1 MDLPEGSD
9 FRLGGLL
16 VEPDLNRLTRGG
28 ESVRLEPKMMDL
40 LVLLARRAGEVVS
53 KDDIV
58 AGVWEESF
66 VTDSVITRAVAGLR
80 HALGDDARSPSF
92 IETISKRGY
101 RLIAEIEAPGG
112 KVAPAPR
119 PGLRANF
126 PYVVGQW
133 VCGETFYGRGA
144 QLLEVLDGNRD
155 AVWLLGTR
163 RLGKTSLLKH
173 LEHLT
178 AGDPERGDFPL
189 FWDLQGAAEP
199 AELHLDFREALLDA
213 EERLEAVGI
222 RVGEVEDEDLFASL
236 GRLRRR
242 LRSQGLRLLLLCDEV
257 EELLHL
263 DREDPS
269 LLGKLRRAT
278 QSQEG
283 IRTVLASSVRLWA
296 LAEAARDTSPFLH
309 GFVPPLYLGTMDDEA
324 ARELVRQTR
333 LPPERRPSFDDATVE
348 EIRARCGNHPF
359 LLQLLSKRCL
369 ETGDLAAASAE
380 VEADEMVRHFFA
392 VDFELL
398 GGGEQRILRALA
410 QEQGNPEGAEP
421 LAESLQRLERLGFVV
436 RAADGT
442 FSVANRFF
450 RLWLRE

>member
-1 MDLPEGSD
+1 MDLPEGCD
-9 FRLGGLL
+9 FRLGEIL

-40 LVLLARRAGEVVS
+40 LVLLARRSGEVVS

-58 AGVWEESF
+58 AEVWDQSF

-80 HALGDDARSPSF
+80 GALGDDARAPSY

-101 RLIAEIEAPGG
+101 RLIAPVEAAGG
-112 KVAPAPR
+112 KAPPPPPPR
-119 PGLRANF
+119 SGLRQSF

-133 VCGETFYGRGA
+133 VCGETFYGREP

-163 RLGKTSLLKH
+163 RLGKTSFLKH

-178 AGDPERGDFPL
+178 AAAPERGGFPL

-213 EERLEAVGI
+213 EERLEAIGI
-222 RVGEVEDEDLFASL
+222 RVEEVEDEDLFASL

-242 LRSQGLRLLLLCDEV
+242 LQSQGLRLLLLCDEV

-278 QSQEG
+278 QSRDG

-296 LAEAARDTSPFLH
+296 LAEETRDTSPFLH
-309 GFVPPLYLGTMDDEA
+309 GFVPPLYLGTMDDDA
-324 ARELVRQTR
+324 ARDLVRQSR
-333 LPPERRPSFDDATVE
+333 LPPEHRPTLDETTVE

-369 ETGDLAAASAE
+369 ETGDLEAASTE

-392 VDFELL
+392 VDFGLL
-398 GGGEQRILRALA
+398 DEAERHALRALA
-410 QEQGNPEGAEP
+410 DAEAP
-421 LAESLQRLERLGFVV
+421 TDGLQRLERLGFVT
-436 RAADGT
+436 RNADGT
-442 FSVANRFF
+442 CAVANRFF
-450 RLWLRE
+450 LRWLRES